1 MRCIVVNQKGKREIS
16 FFIILHVRILVTL
29 LQSGVH
35 LNLHVDNAYIDCVA
49 YLGPIIYLP
58 VMESIQIF
66 N

>member
-35 LNLHVDNAYIDCVA
+35 LNLHVDNAYID
-49 YLGPIIYLP
+49 
-58 VMESIQIF
+58 
-66 N
+66 